1 MMHNW
6 FESKVRYDKTMDNGM
21 VKSVTEAYLIDALSF
36 TEAEA
41 RTIEEMR
48 PLITGEFSIADIS
61 RKKYSETFF
70 NETGDRYFRVKVN
83 YITLD
88 EKSGTERKTAVFML
102 VQATTIAEAQEIVE
116 TEMKTTMIDYTI
128 EQLTE
133 TKIMDVFLYGAE
145 KSVEQL
151 QKAEYD
157 REIEYQ
163 NNVQK
168 SAAILK
174 DALKKS
180 NTTMTVS
187 MKSVK

>member
-6 FESKVRYDKTMDNGM
+6 FECKVRYDKTMDNGM
-21 VKSVTEAYLIDALSF
+21 IKAVTEPYLVDALSF

-41 RTIEEMR
+41 RIIEEIR
-48 PLITGEFSIADIS
+48 PYITGEFSISAIK
-61 RKKYSETFF
+61 RERYSESFF

-88 EKSGTERKTAVFML
+88 EKSGTEKKAPVFML

-116 TEMKTTMIDYTI
+116 TEMKSTMIDYTI

-133 TKIMDVFLYGAE
+133 TKIMDVFLYGADKSE
-145 KSVEQL
+145 K
-151 QKAEYD
+151 QKEK
-157 REIEYQ
+157 EYQ
-163 NNVQK
+163 DAIKKNV
-168 SAAILK
+168 AELN
-174 DALKKS
+174 DALEKS

-187 MKSVK
+187 MKTVK

>member
-1 MMHNW
+1 MHNW
-6 FESKVRYDKTMDNGM
+6 FESKVRYDKTMDTGM
-21 VKSVTEAYLIDALSF
+21 VKSVTEAYLIDAMSF

-61 RKKYSETFF
+61 RKKYSEAFF

-88 EKSGTERKTAVFML
+88 EKSGTERKAPVFML

-116 TEMKTTMIDYTI
+116 KEMKETMIDYTI

-145 KSVEQL
+145 KSVEEL
-151 QKAEYD
+151 QKAEND

-168 SAAILK
+168 SAAILN
-174 DALKKS
+174 DALKK
-180 NTTMTVS
+180 NNITMTV
-187 MKSVK
+187 K